1 MGTVGTQD
9 GCGMDAGSAVR
20 TRKQPAGVCPAPR
33 SQTGFGQ
40 SAGDFKPFLRH
51 KGHGNKMPVRRRG
64 SAVSRKRGLYTL
76 VRNTRCKPGWPA
88 AQSAFLHLSRV
99 MLWVGLGSPGCLEV
113 LWDSGSQEAS
123 LDGGKAVISACQTT
137 GTLSQLAAVHI
148 KPRLVNT
155 QQHGVT
161 IPASSPPS
169 RM

>member
-1 MGTVGTQD
+1 
-9 GCGMDAGSAVR
+9 
-20 TRKQPAGVCPAPR
+20 
-33 SQTGFGQ
+33 
-40 SAGDFKPFLRH
+40 
-51 KGHGNKMPVRRRG
+51 
-64 SAVSRKRGLYTL
+64 
-76 VRNTRCKPGWPA
+76 
-88 AQSAFLHLSRV
+88 

-113 LWDSGSQEAS
+113 LWVSGSQEAS
-123 LDGGKAVISACQTT
+123 LDGGKAVISASQTT